1 MFLAPTLHLSD
12 AEREQGLKHLVR
24 EAGFSNAVTA
34 VTSGVILTAF
44 ALHLGASNTTIGL
57 LAAAAFW
64 VQLLQAPGVLL
75 VERFRARKRIA
86 VLASLISRCALVG
99 LALLALA
106 PRAGDLT
113 LAALVALQVFYCGI
127 ATFGGCAWNAWVR
140 DLARRRAWVR
150 SSPGARSTPP
160 WSA

>member
-75 VERFRARKRIA
+75 VERFRA
-86 VLASLISRCALVG
+86 ASA
-99 LALLALA
+99 
-106 PRAGDLT
+106 
-113 LAALVALQVFYCGI
+113 
-127 ATFGGCAWNAWVR
+127 
-140 DLARRRAWVR
+140 
-150 SSPGARSTPP
+150 SPSWPA
-160 WSA
+160 